1 MYPSLT
7 HFPFLPY
14 PPSPEDIKQKTK
26 TETLLD
32 DHLTMT
38 GFLCQSLLSLMPV
51 ELSCLLQ
58 SCHTCNLLHVSS
70 LSHTCLFVVVVT
82 LETVVCHNEH
92 LKHVFKRKLVMYLHI
107 F

>member
-1 MYPSLT
+1 MYPNLT

-14 PPSPEDIKQKTK
+14 PPSPEDIKQKT
-26 TETLLD
+26 ETD

-38 GFLCQSLLSLMPV
+38 GFLCQSLPSLMPV
-51 ELSCLLQ
+51 ELSYLLQ

-82 LETVVCHNEH
+82 LETVVCHDVH
-92 LKHVFKRKLVMYLHI
+92 LKNVFKRKLVTYLHI